1 MRLDKYISDLLYRY
15 ECVILPGY
23 GAFLTQ
29 YRAAQIHESTD
40 AFYPPSKLLSF
51 NRQLQSND
59 GLLANHIANEQGVSY
74 SEAVDKIRSYTRFLE
89 HELEIGK
96 TVEID
101 AVGTLAVDDNAKVV
115 FEPTLQTN
123 YLVESFGLSQF
134 VQAAVNRVEQEQEV
148 IQLEPEPL
156 LFTPNKPRPVYVK
169 YAAIGLLAVA
179 LSGFGGLKIYES
191 GVKQHNY
198 VQVQTAKDK
207 VQNSVQEATFVI
219 SNPLPSMEINL
230 PKFQGRYH
238 IIAGAFRMEEN
249 AHKKV
254 AQLQKQGFDARLLG
268 QNRYGLHQV
277 SYESHQERLAALK
290 ALRTIKNNNNKDA
303 WLLVKQIN

>member
-15 ECVILPGY
+15 ECVILPGF